1 MRINRTMELSFTAED
16 IIKAAGIHP
25 LKVKNIYIFGSR
37 IYGTSREGSDYDII
51 MIASNLIAEEEKKIK
66 IGDILFNIHIV
77 TPDVFLSHLKMHN
90 IKNLE
95 CLFAPDWAKLQEK
108 TILPIDIDLKK
119 LVKNNLA
126 QSYSSWQGGKMKIQK
141 YDFYRGFKSIF
152 HSIRMLMFA
161 IQIAEHGKIIDF
173 SAANHLYSEIV
184 DCDEIEWGY
193 FREKYLPLKIE
204 LEDKLK
210 SFIKIEDKT
219 T

>member
-1 MRINRTMELSFTAED
+1 MELSFTAED

-108 TILPIDIDLKK
+108 TILPIDIDLNK